1 MSADATTID
10 QDRTATERPVE
21 IVRAGTPATLPVRAA
36 DHAAARLRVKHAADR
51 TFAALLLLVLLPV
64 LLIIAAA
71 TKLSSPGP
79 VLYRQR
85 RVGRHGQTF
94 EILKFRSMS
103 DAPAAAFVP
112 QSGHAP
118 GGVEGDDR
126 RTAVGSLLRR
136 TSLDELPQL
145 INVLKG
151 EMSLVGPRPE
161 RPEFVE
167 LFADEVPGY
176 CVRHEVRVGMTGLAQ
191 VRGLRGKTSIVDR
204 AAADAEYVQS
214 WSLMLDVKV
223 LLRTF
228 TAVMRPVE

>member
-1 MSADATTID
+1 MQLI
-10 QDRTATERPVE
+10 TAGSGVLVKSSERAV
-21 IVRAGTPATLPVRAA
+21 PAAP
-36 DHAAARLRVKHAADR
+36 HAPRDPWQLLVKHAAGR
-51 TFAALLLLVLLPV
+51 TFAAVMLLVLLPALV
-64 LLIIAAA
+64 AIAVAV
-71 TKLSSPGP
+71 KLSSPGK

-112 QSGHAP
+112 AAGSAP
-118 GGVEGDDR
+118 GGVEGEDR
-126 RTAVGSLLRR
+126 RTWVGTLLRR

-145 INVLKG
+145 FNVLRG
-151 EMSLVGPRPE
+151 DMCLVGPRPE

-167 LFADEVPGY
+167 RFEVEIPAY
-176 CVRHEVRVGMTGLAQ
+176 AVRHHLRVGMTGLAQ

-204 AAADAEYVQS
+204 AAADAEYVEN
-214 WSLMLDVKV
+214 WSIALDIKI

-228 TAVMRPVE
+228 GAVLQAAE